1 MMLLQALQQRSK
13 VTRERVQSILSCLEE
28 MDLKRMQCLRDALTR
43 AGVFVAANL
52 RHMQYDLERSIQVGY
67 QCYAAATVP
76 DALQSV
82 ALCTFAVLS

>member
-1 MMLLQALQQRSK
+1 MFSYFVLPLPVLRLQALQQRSK

-52 RHMQYDLERSIQVGY
+52 RHMQYDLERSIHVGSSWG
-67 QCYAAATVP
+67 C
-76 DALQSV
+76 
-82 ALCTFAVLS
+82 CWC